1 MRLQQLHVS
10 GLGVFRYC
18 SVILSGFILAL
29 VFTTSGFAEDDDDG
43 NGGDDFRKTAKNYE
57 NRASKYEEKDMSDIA
72 RIYTRM
78 AEIKREAG
86 ALADQGKWDDI
97 DWSEY
102 EELDAKLNK
111 LYESKK
117 HKK

>member
-1 MRLQQLHVS
+1 MRLQHIHAS

-18 SVILSGFILAL
+18 SVILSGFILSL
-29 VFTTSGFAEDDDDG
+29 VLTTTGSAEGYDDDP
-43 NGGDDFRKTAKNYE
+43 GGDGFRKTAKNYE
-57 NRASKYEEKDMSDIA
+57 NRASKYEDKGMSDIA
-72 RIYTRM
+72 SIYTRM

-86 ALADQGKWDDI
+86 NLADQGKWDDI

-102 EELDAKLNK
+102 EALDAKLSK

-117 HKK
+117 KKK